1 MFSKQIV
8 IDVSLQKTTTMTH
21 DISGKWKFTEE
32 FECGTDEGYAYLTQ
46 DGEEINGYLEYK
58 EAIEDEEPFMVKQVV
73 SGTIHNN
80 QISLKGNSVTSP
92 DGSPINDYNL
102 DTMHGTLTHEGKI
115 VGHSFD
121 SEDICGVF
129 VMERLK

>member
-8 IDVSLQKTTTMTH
+8 IDVSLQKATAMTH

-46 DGEEINGYLEYK
+46 DGEEINGFLEYK
-58 EAIEDEEPFMVKQVV
+58 EVIEDEKPFMVKQVV
-73 SGTIHNN
+73 SGTIRNN
-80 QISLKGNSVTSP
+80 QINLKGIVVTST
-92 DGSPINDYNL
+92 DGLPIADYNL
-102 DTMHGTLTHEGKI
+102 DTMAGTLTHEGKI

-129 VMERLK
+129 VLCRE